1 MNNIMGPLDYFR
13 ARVLGSDHDPLGVQP
28 FTTYED
34 GSTDNPAPPPPPAAY
49 VPLGA
54 PLSGLFGSGDE
65 SVRVPYPAPP
75 TPDETARMTFMPMLH
90 PDQRPVG

>member
-34 GSTDNPAPPPPPAAY
+34 GSTDNPAPPPPPA
-49 VPLGA
+49 
-54 PLSGLFGSGDE
+54 
-65 SVRVPYPAPP
+65 
-75 TPDETARMTFMPMLH
+75 ETARMTFMPMLH